1 MLLYCNKSHIK
12 IIFCWY
18 GSVFWNKEQFG
29 RALLVAC
36 ITAFL
41 QYLSSIGS
49 ELAPEIPDMFAM
61 NALGVVVGLAAVFRT
76 NLGWAR
82 YWEAATQVHFMY
94 SKWGDAYSQIFAFA
108 TVTLD
113 RLLAAND
120 EDSHVKVHRVGE
132 CLDRL
137 LRNFTFM
144 SAIATDGL
152 AHSDTQ
158 RMDHRVNNGVS
169 WQRQIVR
176 REDLTREDLTEAT
189 KLPTFIGS
197 MGENEGRHC
206 SMAPETP
213 NDWAQMQYIVKENL
227 KEEELQCLESSSDR
241 PSLIMYWIIHD
252 LAEIS
257 TDLVIAPPIQSR
269 MYQELSN
276 GMLALNQAQKIADVP
291 FPFLYAQL
299 LSILIACYSCFIP
312 VYISVLTQ
320 SFIAG
325 PILAL
330 VLFQGVWCINLIATQ
345 MDNPFG
351 NDSNDIP
358 LVDFH
363 DRFLDLCTEV
373 HVGHKVKLAAA
384 DQRRRKLEGALQE
397 NWRKHFLKSLS
408 TETSMLV
415 SRVMTSATT
424 SEFDKPRASSFGH
437 KRSVTSARDSDEFM
451 DGQSM
456 IQRENCDEFS
466 QPSTAGT
473 GER

>member
-1 MLLYCNKSHIK
+1 M
-12 IIFCWY
+12 
-18 GSVFWNKEQFG
+18 G
-29 RALLVAC
+29 
-36 ITAFL
+36 
-41 QYLSSIGS
+41 
-49 ELAPEIPDMFAM
+49 
-61 NALGVVVGLAAVFRT
+61 
-76 NLGWAR
+76 
-82 YWEAATQVHFMY
+82 
-94 SKWGDAYSQIFAFA
+94 
-108 TVTLD
+108 
-113 RLLAAND
+113 
-120 EDSHVKVHRVGE
+120 
-132 CLDRL
+132 
-137 LRNFTFM
+137 
-144 SAIATDGL
+144 
-152 AHSDTQ
+152 
-158 RMDHRVNNGVS
+158 MDHRVNNGVS

-213 NDWAQMQYIVKENL
+213 NDWAQMQYIVKEHL

-312 VYISVLTQ
+312 VYIAVLTQ

-330 VLFQGVWCINLIATQ
+330 VLFQGIWCINLIATQ
-345 MDNPFG
+345 MENPFG
-351 NDSNDIP
+351 NDVNDIP

-384 DQRRRKLEGALQE
+384 AQRRRKLEGVAAQE
-397 NWRKHFLKSLS
+397 NWRKQFLKSLS
-408 TETSMLV
+408 TETTVWM
-415 SRVMTSATT
+415 SRMMVDTTTTVT
-424 SEFDKPRASSFGH
+424 SEFEKSDYDMSCSPPMGS
-437 KRSVTSARDSDEFM
+437 KRSSTSMPAH
-451 DGQSM
+451 DGREEYVDAQSL

-466 QPSTAGT
+466 QPSTVGT